1 MDNFDSK
8 IEEAKNTER
17 VERKELKKILY
28 SGLIFGL
35 LIGLTLIV
43 SGMKNL
49 NWKIKSDNLAS
60 TVNSVKADNNSTED
74 IYSLFICP
82 CCGKPLDK
90 KNICCPMAEERINY
104 IDSLVQTGKS
114 EKEIILAYA
123 KKYGLN
129 SFVDKNKQKEFKEEL
144 AKTAPA
150 ERPIIAIS
158 PALKDIGDVSQKGGV
173 ATTFFELKNEGK
185 KDLVIDRLETSC
197 GCTSASII
205 YQEKEGPLFAMPGHG
220 IENPTDWQIT
230 IPAGQTAQLKVYYDP
245 NIHKDFR
252 GPATREIYVF
262 SNDPLDFEKS
272 VSIDLNQVD

>member
-1 MDNFDSK
+1 MDN
-8 IEEAKNTER
+8 
-17 VERKELKKILY
+17 KELKKILY

-49 NWKIKSDNLAS
+49 NWKTKSNNLAS
-60 TVNSVKADNNSTED
+60 TVNSVKADNDSTED

-90 KNICCPMAEERINY
+90 NNICCPMAEERINY
-104 IDSLVQTGKS
+104 IDSLVQNRKP
-114 EKEIILAYA
+114 EKEIILAYV

-129 SFVDKNKQKEFKEEL
+129 SFTDENKQKEFREEL
-144 AKTAPA
+144 IKTAPA
-150 ERPIIAIS
+150 ERPIIVINPS
-158 PALKDIGDVSQKGGV
+158 FKDIGDVSQKMGV

-185 KDLVIDRLETSC
+185 KDLIINKIETSC
-197 GCTSASII
+197 GCTSASIV

-220 IENPTDWQIT
+220 IENPADWQIT
-230 IPAGQTAQLKVYYDP
+230 IPVGQTAQLKVYYDP
-245 NIHKDFR
+245 NVHQDFR

-262 SNDPLDFEKS
+262 SNDSLDFEKS
-272 VSIDLNQVD
+272 VSIDLNQID